1 MYIQD
6 DENTMMY
13 RPGDMQ
19 NNKFF
24 GTWSKLLTMADNLN
38 LEIQE
43 KYYNDYQAYYKARLE
58 IGSAPIC
65 FEECVQDVNTSS
77 GLNSDEKNCMRE
89 CYLKRISSKD
99 DFNMLTT
106 QKLARESL
114 RSQRDTF
121 V

>member
-1 MYIQD
+1 MYK
-6 DENTMMY
+6 
-13 RPGDMQ
+13 PGDMQ
-19 NNKFF
+19 NNIFF
-24 GTWSKLLTMADNLN
+24 GTWYKLLTLSDNLN

-58 IGSAPIC
+58 VGSAPIC
-65 FEECVQDVNTSS
+65 FSECVQDVNTGA

-89 CYLKRISSKD
+89 CYLKRVSSKD

-114 RSQRDTF
+114 RAQRDTF